1 MSVAPDS
8 QYFGGLITKLTVG
21 ETNTINAIEL
31 MVYLS
36 RNDYEMTK
44 LKNTRFDSGLDFEL
58 NYGLNYG
65 LVHRTHTNAN

>member
-1 MSVAPDS
+1 
-8 QYFGGLITKLTVG
+8 
-21 ETNTINAIEL
+21 

-44 LKNTRFDSGLDFEL
+44 LKNARFDPGLDFEL

-65 LVHRTHTNAN
+65 LVHRIHTNANWVLPVENNFKKIPNYEVCMMNFHINTF